1 MSIEVNREL
10 DASGLACPLPIL
22 RLKQALSQMVS
33 GERVRV
39 VTTDPGSKLD
49 FPSFAKQTG
58 HHLLDA
64 QEASG
69 KYYYIVEKA

>member
-22 RLKQALSQMVS
+22 RLKQALSQMMS

-39 VTTDPGSKLD
+39 LTTDPGSKLD

-58 HHLLDA
+58 HRLLEA
-64 QEASG
+64 QESSG
-69 KYYYIVEKA
+69 KYVYIVEKA